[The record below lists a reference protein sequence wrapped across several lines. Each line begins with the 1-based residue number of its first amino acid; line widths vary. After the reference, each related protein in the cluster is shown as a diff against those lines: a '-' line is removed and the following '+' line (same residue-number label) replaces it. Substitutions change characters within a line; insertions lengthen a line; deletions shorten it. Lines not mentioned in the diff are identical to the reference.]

1 MELFNKFKN
10 FLRGNKGIGEIE
22 PIQNQESQEN
32 HELNLDDIQ
41 TTFNDDSIDV
51 LVEDGEVENVSN
63 EN

>member
-1 MELFNKFKN
+1 MGLFNKFKN
-10 FLRGNKGIGEIE
+10 FLRGNKRIGEIE

>member
-1 MELFNKFKN
+1 MGLFNKFKN

-22 PIQNQESQEN
+22 PIQNQES